1 MADTPYQELQGSPA
15 LVASKA
21 RKYIEIAD
29 AIQRSTSALKK
40 ISDEI
45 ETKSL
50 AMDETR
56 EKAEKVRESIEK
68 AQDRY
73 RETGSAL
80 QDYATALRAAKD
92 DAHSAILEIDKAEA
106 ELAVARTA
114 QHNAERHESGLPATA
129 TPQEAVEA
137 RTASSRAG
145 DRVSDAEGDLAYW
158 QGRWREASEAKDSA
172 ARTAVGRIEE
182 VVTGKNTHGLKD
194 GTWDKVTKAWDSF
207 YELAKVVCDVAGFL
221 AIFFSW
227 VPVLGQALL
236 ILAAAGAILAVVEA
250 AMKWSKGE
258 GSFWGV
264 LGAAGLAALSLFGG
278 KAISSIAQYS
288 KARMIVQTSARMSGS
303 TARATFGRSAIT
315 SARKVFAQ
323 TTGQR
328 VTEVIKSPFVRSTTD
343 KAVAGMF
350 RSGSYGHGFRTLFPN
365 PFTGSG
371 MRALFTN
378 DDVSDMLRIMNTD
391 GIRMDTVST
400 VTSSVAVGLAYAN
413 NAYAQG
419 KNLVDFA
426 TEAAAGDSGQAAK
439 PGADIA
445 TSPFGG
451 PYGKIVGY
459 GAQLIDNPTDD
470 AVTVP

>member
-1 MADTPYQELQGSPA
+1 MGDTPYQELQGSPG
-15 LVASKA
+15 LVESKA
-21 RKYIEIAD
+21 RRYIEIAD
-29 AIQRSTSALKK
+29 AIQRSTAALKK

-45 ETKSL
+45 DTRSL

-68 AQDRY
+68 AQERY

-80 QDYATALRAAKD
+80 QAYASSLRSAKE
-92 DAHSAILEIDKAEA
+92 DAHAAILEIGRAES
-106 ELAVARTA
+106 ELASARTA
-114 QHNAERHESGLPATA
+114 QHHAEQHESGLPTSA
-129 TPQEAVEA
+129 TPQEAAEA

-158 QGRWREASEAKDSA
+158 QGRWRDAADAKDSA
-172 ARTAVGRIEE
+172 ARSAVGRIEE
-182 VVTGKNTHGLKD
+182 VVTGKNTNGLQD
-194 GTWDKVTKAWDSF
+194 GTWDKVGKVWDSF
-207 YELAKVVCDVAGFL
+207 YELAKVVCDVAGIL

-227 VPVLGQALL
+227 VPFVGQVLLV
-236 ILAAAGAILAVVEA
+236 LAAVGAILAVVDA

-258 GSFWGV
+258 GSFWSV

-278 KAISSIAQYS
+278 KAISSIAQYT

-303 TARATFGRSAIT
+303 SARAMFGRSAIT
-315 SARKVFAQ
+315 SARNVFAQ
-323 TTGQR
+323 STGQR
-328 VTEVIKSPFVRSTTD
+328 VTEVLRSPFVRSTTD

-350 RSGSYGHGFRTLFPN
+350 ASGNYGHAVRTLFPN
-365 PFTGSG
+365 PFTGAG

-378 DDVSDMLRIMNTD
+378 DDVSDMLRVMSTHGVRVD
-391 GIRMDTVST
+391 EVTT
-400 VTSSVAVGLAYAN
+400 VTSSVAVGLAYVN
-413 NAYAQG
+413 NAYSQG
-419 KNLVDFA
+419 KNFVDFA
-426 TEAAAGDSGQAAK
+426 NEAIAGDSGQAAK

-459 GAQLIDNPTDD
+459 GAQLISNPTDD